1 MAKIFL
7 GNSQKAIARKQKF
20 YKLIFIKVMIFSPKL
35 LLRKMK
41 SRVISWKII
50 LAAHTHGKIYVNKVI
65 EKYVLLISGT
75 YKMHV

>member
-1 MAKIFL
+1 
-7 GNSQKAIARKQKF
+7 
-20 YKLIFIKVMIFSPKL
+20 MIFSPKL